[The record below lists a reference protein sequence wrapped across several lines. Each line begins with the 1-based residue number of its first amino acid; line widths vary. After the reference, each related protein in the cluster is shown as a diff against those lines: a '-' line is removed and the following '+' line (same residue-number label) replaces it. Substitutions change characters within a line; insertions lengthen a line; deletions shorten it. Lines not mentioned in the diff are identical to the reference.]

1 MAVEWE
7 QAGCACGANNKA
19 MILFIDNGP
28 LQSFAVE
35 CAKCGD
41 TLIAG
46 RCVDHPGLLDRVKL
60 PKVKAK
66 AKAKTIAQVVKKMK

>member
-19 MILFIDNGP
+19 MILFIDNGS

-60 PKVKAK
+60 PKAP
-66 AKAKTIAQVVKKMK
+66 AKTIAQVVKKMK